1 MTIIKKNLML
11 IDIDGTF
18 VYDSSEV
25 SKDDL
30 NAFKKA
36 EKYCYMGI
44 ATGRSIDE
52 IAHIEKKNEL
62 KLDYRIGFN
71 GALIVNQKN
80 NVLYNKPIAKATLL
94 QLIDYLEEHQLIFDA
109 LDGKSRLGNFK
120 YEDKNQLLG
129 LTYQYLS
136 SPYATVRTKNIYK
149 INLRPDT
156 LANANQI
163 ATELKERFSDLSIF
177 QVGQRRIEISA
188 GHTSKGK
195 ALVKIAE
202 TPLKTIAIGDSEND
216 ISMFQQAEVSYCMA
230 HAPAYVKETATFV
243 VPRFSD
249 AITHFINMQE
259 GK

>member
-1 MTIIKKNLML
+1 MTTIKKNIML

-25 SKDDL
+25 SKEDL
-30 NAFKKA
+30 NAFKEA

-44 ATGRSIDE
+44 ATGRSVDE
-52 IAHIEKKNEL
+52 IAYIEQENNL

-71 GALIVNQKN
+71 GALIINQEN
-80 NVLYNKPIAKATLL
+80 DVLYNKPIAKATLSA
-94 QLIDYLEEHQLIFDA
+94 LIDYLEEHQLIFDA
-109 LDGKSRLGNFK
+109 LDGKTRLGNFK
-120 YEDKNQLLG
+120 HEDKNQLLG
-129 LTYQYLS
+129 LEYQYLS
-136 SPYATVRTKNIYK
+136 SPYAAVRTKNVYK

-156 LANANQI
+156 LASAGQM
-163 ATELKERFSDLSIF
+163 TKELKERFSDLSIF

-188 GHTSKGK
+188 ANTSKGK
-195 ALVKIAE
+195 ALLKIAE

-216 ISMFQQAEVSYCMA
+216 ISMFQQAEVSYCME

-249 AITHFINMQE
+249 AVTHFINMQE

>member
-1 MTIIKKNLML
+1 MTTIKKNIML

-18 VYDSSEV
+18 VYNSSEV
-25 SKDDL
+25 SKEDL
-30 NAFKKA
+30 NAFKEA

-44 ATGRSIDE
+44 ATGRSVDE
-52 IAHIEKKNEL
+52 IAYIEQANNL

-71 GALIVNQKN
+71 GALIINQEN
-80 NVLYNKPIAKATLL
+80 DVLYNKPIAKATLSA
-94 QLIDYLEEHQLIFDA
+94 LIDYLEEHQVIFDA

-120 YEDKNQLLG
+120 HEAKNQLLG
-129 LTYQYLS
+129 LEYQYLR
-136 SPYATVRTKNIYK
+136 SPYAAVRTKSVYK

-156 LANANQI
+156 LANASQM
-163 ATELKERFSDLSIF
+163 TKELKERFPDLSIF

-188 GHTSKGK
+188 DNTSKGK
-195 ALVKIAE
+195 ALLKIVE

-249 AITHFINMQE
+249 AVTHFINMQE
-259 GK
+259 GN